1 MPSLRRTT
9 AATCCAAALA
19 LVSALVAV
27 PAGLAQ
33 APSLTPGAR
42 IRLSAPGY
50 EIKNRPGTLVR
61 VTPDSLTIDF
71 RRNAE
76 PITVPLDALTRL
88 DVSRGRRREAGFWRG
103 AGIGF
108 LITGALVGAAVLSAR
123 ECGEDCQVPLMIYGG
138 SGLVLGTV
146 LGGII
151 GARKAPDLWEA
162 VPLRGGR

>member
-1 MPSLRRTT
+1 MRSLRRT
-9 AATCCAAALA
+9 AIATCCAALA
-19 LVSALVAV
+19 LVTTLVAV

-42 IRLSAPGY
+42 IRMSALGY

-71 RRNAE
+71 RRNA
-76 PITVPLDALTRL
+76 PPVTVPLDALTRL
-88 DVSRGRRREAGFWRG
+88 DVSTGKRRQAGFWRG

-108 LITGALVGAAVLSAR
+108 LITGAIVGAVALSAR
-123 ECGEDCQVPLMIYGG
+123 ECGEDCQVPLLIYGG

-151 GARKAPDLWEA
+151 GARKAPDRWEA
-162 VPLRGGR
+162 VLLRGGR